1 MLKSAGLDRAVGIIT
16 AAYLKD
22 PNDVQWKDDPAMKA
36 WFAWMKQYYPDG
48 NTADWYNVFSYSMAE
63 SLVLVLKACGDDL
76 SRENIMK
83 QATHLQNVRLPLLL
97 PGITLNTSPNDYY
110 PIKQM
115 QLQRFDGT
123 KWVLFG
129 DVIQ

>member
-1 MLKSAGLDRAVGIIT
+1 
-16 AAYLKD
+16 
-22 PNDVQWKDDPAMKA
+22 
-36 WFAWMKQYYPDG
+36 
-48 NTADWYNVFSYSMAE
+48 MAE